1 MVKFNEYVNDIEI
14 LLIFFF
20 KLMKLIK
27 KSYEQYVN
35 DIDILLKF
43 FKLMKLIE
51 ICYEQGDCLKF

>member
-51 ICYEQGDCLKF
+51 I